1 MSLVDKLYHTKQFP
15 VSQKDKENCSRGM
28 KNEICWWSMALVSA
42 LNLQHLIVLTLVAIH
57 DTFLLWPTSGSP
69 STLQC
74 YHKVGSSLE
83 ILFELETC
91 NVLRGVIEICQCFV
105 FFPHR
110 WGCSGALAGFNL
122 GSCIFFKNLSH
133 DLWSFFELFEKHLCA
148 HVRCSW
154 DKQGEV
160 EVLSEMWV
168 RTLADLCPS
177 LGLLTHTSEFPNA
190 QVATFQLHVQKST
203 EQISKVSLT
212 LN

>member
-57 DTFLLWPTSGSP
+57 NTFLLWPTSGSP

-122 GSCIFFKNLSH
+122 GSCIFFFKNLSH
-133 DLWSFFELFEKHLCA
+133 GLWSFFELFEKHLCA
-148 HVRCSW
+148 
-154 DKQGEV
+154 
-160 EVLSEMWV
+160 V
-168 RTLADLCPS
+168 RTSGVVETNKGKLRCYLRCEWEP
-177 LGLLTHTSEFPNA
+177 
-190 QVATFQLHVQKST
+190 
-203 EQISKVSLT
+203 
-212 LN
+212 

>member
-15 VSQKDKENCSRGM
+15 VSQKDKENFSRGM

-57 DTFLLWPTSGSP
+57 NTFLLWPTSGSP

-122 GSCIFFKNLSH
+122 GSCIFFLRIWATACGVSLNYLKSIY
-133 DLWSFFELFEKHLCA
+133 
-148 HVRCSW
+148 
-154 DKQGEV
+154 
-160 EVLSEMWV
+160 V
-168 RTLADLCPS
+168 RTSGVVETNKGKLRCYLRCEWEP
-177 LGLLTHTSEFPNA
+177 
-190 QVATFQLHVQKST
+190 
-203 EQISKVSLT
+203 
-212 LN
+212 